1 MRKVNLLEINNYGQ
15 RFAKVVCD
23 KFFKTQA
30 AINGK
35 QIVELCENRQ
45 INLFV
50 IKTIYIKW
58 QEEANNI
65 RSPFF
70 DYAAPEVT
78 QAMTALMNVLS
89 RYINVRQATF
99 EPILASAVA
108 DTLLLTLSPYDYY
121 AKEFALMGKEIEVSI
136 QVKTIAKYFKI
147 HKKLFDKILA
157 QLESEGNIVKSERA
171 IALVAM
177 LLSQNP
183 ELDNQEALL
192 LSFDK
197 VVPLHFNN
205 LFIEQEASRFSNSQL
220 EETTFDISPLKFDL
234 NLKEETKPIVAD
246 YVPITVERTVE
257 KPIEKVVVEEKF
269 SPLSNPELAKSI
281 MANSQQQSIHNIIP
295 TEKRNGFVNV
305 LFNGNNGEFNDA
317 LELIDKCHDYHEAI
331 MLIKERYFRKYGWD
345 LEKNEVKEFYEM
357 MSEKFD

>member
-1 MRKVNLLEINNYGQ
+1 MQKVNLSEINNYGR

-23 KFFKTQA
+23 KFFKAQPTV
-30 AINGK
+30 NGK

-65 RSPFF
+65 RSSFF

-89 RYINVRQATF
+89 RYISVKQATF
-99 EPILASAVA
+99 EPILANAVA
-108 DTLLLTLSPYDYY
+108 DALLLTISPYDYY
-121 AKEFALMGKEIEVSI
+121 AKEFAAMGREIEVNM
-136 QVKTIAKYFKI
+136 QVKTIAKYFKV

-157 QLESEGNIVKSERA
+157 QLEAKGNLISADHATA
-171 IALVAM
+171 IVAM
-177 LLSQNP
+177 LLNQSP

-192 LSFDK
+192 QSFDK
-197 VVPLHFNN
+197 VVPFNLN
-205 LFIEQEASRFSNSQL
+205 SFFTYEQESSKYTNTQL

-234 NLKEETKPIVAD
+234 NLKEESKPITPVYTPPVVEERRIEKPIVD
-246 YVPITVERTVE
+246 D
-257 KPIEKVVVEEKF
+257 KF

-281 MANSQQQSIHNIIP
+281 MADAQRQSIHHIIP
-295 TEKRNGFVNV
+295 SEKRNAFASV
-305 LFNGNNGEFNDA
+305 LFNGSNGELSEA
-317 LELIDKCHDYHEAI
+317 LDLIDHCPNYHAAI
-331 MLIKERYFRKYGWD
+331 MLIKERYFRKYAWD
-345 LEKNEVKEFYEM
+345 LERDEVKEFYEM
-357 MSEKFD
+357 VAEKFD

>member
-1 MRKVNLLEINNYGQ
+1 MRKVNLSEINSYGR
-15 RFAKVVCD
+15 RFAKVICD
-23 KFFKTQA
+23 KFFKTQP

-70 DYAAPEVT
+70 DYSAPEVT

-99 EPILASAVA
+99 EPILANAVA
-108 DTLLLTLSPYDYY
+108 DTLLLTISPYDYY
-121 AKEFALMGKEIEVSI
+121 AKEFALMGKEIEVSTQI
-136 QVKTIAKYFKI
+136 KTIAKYFKV
-147 HKKLFDKILA
+147 HKKLFDKILT
-157 QLESEGNIVKSERA
+157 QLEAEGNIIKSERA
-171 IALVAM
+171 AAIAAV
-177 LLSQNP
+177 LLNQSP

-192 LSFDK
+192 MSFDK
-197 VVPLHFNN
+197 VIPLNFNS
-205 LFIEQEASRFSNSQL
+205 LFIEQEVNRFSNAPL

-234 NLKEETKPIVAD
+234 NLKEESKPIVAD
-246 YVPITVERTVE
+246 YVPIAVE
-257 KPIEKVVVEEKF
+257 KPIEKPVEKVIEQKF

-281 MANSQQQSIHNIIP
+281 MATSQEQSIHNIIP
-295 TEKRNGFVNV
+295 IEKRNGFISM
-305 LFNGNNGEFNDA
+305 LFNGNGNEFSEA
-317 LELIDKCHDYHEAI
+317 LELIDKCTDYHEAI
-331 MLIKERYFRKYGWD
+331 MFIKDRYFRKYSWD
-345 LEKNEVKEFYEM
+345 LEKDEVKEFYEM
-357 MSEKFD
+357 VSEKFD